1 MFLGLSALAWLT
13 IAVIITMFVIL
24 FKTSLPPDVVFL
36 SAITILFITGAVD
49 EKSALG
55 GFSSASVVT
64 VAAMFIVVGGLY
76 QTGVLKWVVNHV
88 LGRPKS
94 YAMAIIRLLFPAAL
108 LSSVVTDSV
117 VTALF
122 YQSCENLG

>member
-1 MFLGLSALAWLT
+1 MFLGLSYLAWLT
-13 IAVIITMFVIL
+13 IVVIFVMFVIL
-24 FKTSLPPDVVFL
+24 FKTTLAPDVVFL
-36 SAITILFITGAVD
+36 GAITILFVTGAVD

-76 QTGVLKWVVNHV
+76 QTGVLKWVVDHV

-94 YAMAIIRLLFPAAL
+94 YTMAVIRLLFPAAL
-108 LSSVVTDSV
+108 
-117 VTALF
+117 
-122 YQSCENLG
+122 